1 MTQVHVRSFLASTF
15 SMAAKPISARNANLS
30 NVSNLRTLTY
40 SLPFLALRPLAECVY
55 HLERKSIGK
64 TLAKSRAKE
73 AERVNTKINFCH
85 FVAMLS
91 LFEDEGRG
99 LEVRPNWAMKIFILF
114 FCAQKDVRKGRLI
127 RPPRNIQDVF
137 RTDSGLYKTTWQC
150 FFLFPTFCFNK
161 CWARGKRGWPHR
173 VARKD
178 TITWQ
183 MVLWLWTWL

>member
-1 MTQVHVRSFLASTF
+1 MQICRTSQIFERWL
-15 SMAAKPISARNANLS
+15 ISYPSCPLCPLS
-30 NVSNLRTLTY
+30 
-40 SLPFLALRPLAECVY
+40 PQCVY

-64 TLAKSRAKE
+64 TLAKSRVKE

-91 LFEDEGRG
+91 LFSTWRRWG

-114 FCAQKDVRKGRLI
+114 FFAQKDVRKGRLI
-127 RPPRNIQDVF
+127 RPPRNVQDVF

-161 CWARGKRGWPHR
+161 CWEKGRGRNGWPHR